1 MEVLATK
8 TLLIKPGELM
18 LKGDNRN
25 FFEKKLRDNIKSV
38 LNRICLYDFTQES
51 GRYYISLM
59 NQHTQSMR
67 LLLCFAKYSEL

>member
-25 FFEKKLRDNIKSV
+25 FFEKKLKDNIKSV

-51 GRYYISLM
+51 GRYYIIINES
-59 NQHTQSMR
+59 TYTEYEIASM
-67 LLLCFAKYSEL
+67 LC